1 MVSFFPEIPTY
12 KRLLCACPALLDGF
26 IFRVNASVVDVT
38 NHEKLGRCGCVPQ
51 SGCPAL
57 VPKAH
62 GVIRGRAPSAVRC
75 EILF

>member
-1 MVSFFPEIPTY
+1 MCVSSFVWLMAG
-12 KRLLCACPALLDGF
+12 LLSSY
-26 IFRVNASVVDVT
+26 ASVVDAT
-38 NHEKLGRCGCVPQ
+38 DNEKLGRCGCVPQ

-62 GVIRGRAPSAVRC
+62 GVIRGRAPGAVRC